1 MIDRNT
7 INRINNATD
16 IVDVVKEFVTLR
28 KAGVNYKGLCPFHDE
43 KTPSFVVSPSKQLF
57 KCFSCGKGGGA
68 VHFIMEHEQMTY
80 PEAMKWLGRKYGIEV
95 QERELTP
102 EERLAAGE
110 RESMFVLN
118 EWARDYFTDTLR
130 NSADGV
136 AVGMAYFRQRGF
148 RDDIIRKFQLGYSP
162 ANRDALARA
171 ALAKGFREEY
181 LLKTGLCYRTDEGR
195 LLDRYH
201 GRVIF
206 PVHTVSGKVV
216 AFGGRILGADK
227 KLAKYVNSP
236 ESEIYHKSNELYGL
250 YLAKHAIVKLNRC
263 FLVEGYTDVISMHQS
278 GVENVVASSG
288 TSLTTGQIRLLHR
301 FTQNITVL
309 YDGDSAGI
317 KASLRGI
324 DMLLAEGMN
333 IKVLLLPDGE
343 DPDSFARSHN
353 AAAFQEYID
362 AHQVD
367 FIRFKTDLL
376 LKDCGNDPVKRA
388 GLVQD
393 IVRSIAAIPDAIVRQ
408 MYVRECA
415 TMMGVSES
423 LIVSEIAKIR
433 REKRVERDKREER
446 GERRGEGVLNGEE
459 GGEQREES
467 GEMAVEGGGLSSLPQ
482 APALAET
489 RARTMLREEELLVTL
504 IVRYGVLPV
513 YKPEQ
518 LEEDEENVN
527 VTEFVAGE
535 LANDELTLRSPL
547 LQRIL
552 AEAVE
557 HAREPDFNPTAYF
570 INHPDA
576 DVSRWAANMAEDRYQ
591 LSRYHYKNQKLV
603 EDKDRLYE
611 LAPRL
616 VNDYKHT
623 IVREQMKA
631 LLKELGSPEVVAAP
645 ERYKAL
651 MEEYMGLSEVERQ
664 FAQVLGDR
672 VVSPK

>member
-28 KAGVNYKGLCPFHDE
+28 KAGVNYKGLCPFHDD
-43 KTPSFVVSPSKQLF
+43 KTPSFVVSPAKQLF
-57 KCFSCGKGGGA
+57 KCFSCGKGGSA

-95 QERELTP
+95 QERELTD
-102 EERLAAGE
+102 EEKLVAGE

-118 EWARDYFTDTLR
+118 EWARDYFCDTLHHHR
-130 NSADGV
+130 DGM

-148 RDDIIRKFQLGYSP
+148 RDDIIRKFQLGYALP
-162 ANRDALARA
+162 ARDAMGTA
-171 ALAKGFREEY
+171 AKAKGFREEY
-181 LLKTGLCYRTDEGR
+181 LLKTGLCYRTEDGR
-195 LLDRYH
+195 LVDRYH

-216 AFGGRILGADK
+216 AFGGRILGSEK
-227 KLAKYVNSP
+227 KVAKYVNSP

-250 YLAKHAIVKLNRC
+250 FLAKHAIVKQNRC

-353 AAAFQEYID
+353 STAFQAYID

-376 LKDCGNDPVKRA
+376 LKDCGDDPVKRA

-415 TMMGVSES
+415 TMMSVSES
-423 LIVSEIAKIR
+423 LVVSEIGKLR
-433 REKRVERDKREER
+433 RAMRKESGERKEER
-446 GERRGEGVLNGEE
+446 GERR
-459 GGEQREES
+459 EES
-467 GEMAVEGGGLSSLPQ
+467 GETTEESGGAGAGSPAATLAA
-482 APALAET
+482 APGQTALQ
-489 RARTMLREEELLVTL
+489 EEELLVTL
-504 IVRYGVLPV
+504 IVRYGALPV

-518 LEEDEENVN
+518 LEEGESNPN

-535 LANDELTLRSPL
+535 LEADGLTLRSPL

-552 AEAVE
+552 AEAVA
-557 HAREPDFNPTAYF
+557 HVAEPDFNPLAYF
-570 INHPDA
+570 VGHPDA
-576 DVSRWAANMAEDRYQ
+576 DISRWAANMAEDKYQ
-591 LSRYHYKNQKLV
+591 LSRYHYKNKKLV

-623 IVREQMKA
+623 IVREEMKA
-631 LLKELGSPEVVAAP
+631 LLKQLNSPEVAADP
-645 ERYKAL
+645 ARSRSL
-651 MEEYMGLSEVERQ
+651 MEQYMELSGVERQ

>member
-43 KTPSFVVSPSKQLF
+43 KTPSFVVSPAKQLF
-57 KCFSCGKGGGA
+57 KCFSCGKGGSA

-95 QERELTP
+95 QERELTD
-102 EERLAAGE
+102 EEKQAAGE

-118 EWARDYFTDTLR
+118 EWARDYFCDTLHHHR
-130 NSADGV
+130 DGM

-148 RDDIIRKFQLGYSP
+148 RDDIIRKFQLGYALP
-162 ANRDALARA
+162 ARDAMGKA

-181 LLKTGLCYRTDEGR
+181 LLKTGLCYRTEDGR
-195 LLDRYH
+195 LVDRYH

-216 AFGGRILGADK
+216 AFGGRILGSEK
-227 KLAKYVNSP
+227 KVAKYVNSP

-250 YLAKHAIVKLNRC
+250 FLAKHAIVKQNRC

-343 DPDSFARSHN
+343 DPDSFARTHN
-353 AAAFQEYID
+353 ATAFQAYID

-376 LKDCGNDPVKRA
+376 LKDCGDDPVKRA

-415 TMMGVSES
+415 TMMSVSES
-423 LIVSEIAKIR
+423 LVVSEIGKLR
-433 REKRVERDKREER
+433 RAMKVES
-446 GERRGEGVLNGEE
+446 GERSVESGEKKDENGEW
-459 GGEQREES
+459 REES
-467 GEMAVEGGGLSSLPQ
+467 GGAGAGSPAAALGA
-482 APALAET
+482 APGQTALQ
-489 RARTMLREEELLVTL
+489 EEELLVTL
-504 IVRYGVLPV
+504 IVRYGALPV

-518 LEEDEENVN
+518 LEEGESNLN

-535 LANDELTLRSPL
+535 LEADGLTLRSPL
-547 LQRIL
+547 MQRIL
-552 AEAVE
+552 AEAVA
-557 HAREPDFNPTAYF
+557 HVAEPDFDPLAYF
-570 INHPDA
+570 VGHPDA
-576 DVSRWAANMAEDRYQ
+576 DVSRWAANMAEDKYQ
-591 LSRYHYKNQKLV
+591 LSRYHYKNKKLV

-623 IVREQMKA
+623 IVREEMKA
-631 LLKELGSPEVVAAP
+631 LLKQLNSPEVAADP
-645 ERYKAL
+645 ARSRSL
-651 MEEYMGLSEVERQ
+651 MEQYMELSGVERQ